1 MKLGVIDYGA
11 SNIFSVVRALNS
23 LGASTKIVKTPE
35 DFKNTDKL
43 VFPGQG
49 SMGACSKK
57 LSENNLTNNRVPIAA
72 IIYDYK
78 NQKIIARATN
88 TNSPIG
94 HAELEAIREAL
105 EIKKTN
111 RLDDCDI
118 YVTIEPC
125 LMCATAI
132 SKCHMR
138 RIYFGAEDKLSL
150 IHISEPTRPY

>member
-1 MKLGVIDYGA
+1 MLSK
-11 SNIFSVVRALNS
+11 
-23 LGASTKIVKTPE
+23 STKKIFDEVIE
-35 DFKNTDKL
+35 
-43 VFPGQG
+43 
-49 SMGACSKK
+49 
-57 LSENNLTNNRVPIAA
+57 LSENNLTNNIVPIAA

-111 RLDDCDI
+111 RLDDCDT

-138 RIYFGAEDKLSL
+138 RIYFGAEDKKGGAILNGPRVFENENLKKVNVIS
-150 IHISEPTRPY
+150 HIEEEKTSNLLKKFFTSKRNN

>member
-1 MKLGVIDYGA
+1 MLSK
-11 SNIFSVVRALNS
+11 
-23 LGASTKIVKTPE
+23 STKKIFDEVIE
-35 DFKNTDKL
+35 L
-43 VFPGQG
+43 
-49 SMGACSKK
+49 SK
-57 LSENNLTNNRVPIAA
+57 SNLTNNRVPIAA

-118 YVTIEPC
+118 YVTIEPVSYTH
-125 LMCATAI
+125 LT
-132 SKCHMR
+132 
-138 RIYFGAEDKLSL
+138 L
-150 IHISEPTRPY
+150 PTNREV

>member
-1 MKLGVIDYGA
+1 MLSK
-11 SNIFSVVRALNS
+11 
-23 LGASTKIVKTPE
+23 STKKIFDEVIE
-35 DFKNTDKL
+35 
-43 VFPGQG
+43 
-49 SMGACSKK
+49 

-72 IIYDYK
+72 IIYDYN

-138 RIYFGAEDKLSL
+138 RIYFGAEDKKGGAILNGPRVFENENLKKVNVIS
-150 IHISEPTRPY
+150 HIEEEKTSNLLKKFFTSKRNN

>member
-1 MKLGVIDYGA
+1 MLSK
-11 SNIFSVVRALNS
+11 
-23 LGASTKIVKTPE
+23 STKKIFDEVIE
-35 DFKNTDKL
+35 
-43 VFPGQG
+43 
-49 SMGACSKK
+49 
-57 LSENNLTNNRVPIAA
+57 LSENNLTNNKVPIAA

-138 RIYFGAEDKLSL
+138 RIYFGAEDKKGGAILNGPRVFENKNLKKVNVIS
-150 IHISEPTRPY
+150 HIEEEKTSNLLKKFFTSKRNN

>member
-1 MKLGVIDYGA
+1 MLSK
-11 SNIFSVVRALNS
+11 
-23 LGASTKIVKTPE
+23 STKKIFDEVIE
-35 DFKNTDKL
+35 
-43 VFPGQG
+43 
-49 SMGACSKK
+49 

-78 NQKIIARATN
+78 NQKIIARAAN

-138 RIYFGAEDKLSL
+138 RIYFGAEDKKGGAILNGPRVFENQNLRKVDVVS
-150 IHISEPTRPY
+150 HIEEEKTSNLLKKFFTSKRNN

>member
-1 MKLGVIDYGA
+1 MLSK
-11 SNIFSVVRALNS
+11 
-23 LGASTKIVKTPE
+23 STKKIFDEVIE
-35 DFKNTDKL
+35 
-43 VFPGQG
+43 
-49 SMGACSKK
+49 

-94 HAELEAIREAL
+94 HAELEAMREAL

-138 RIYFGAEDKLSL
+138 RIYFGAEDKKGGAILNGPRVFENENLKKVNVIS
-150 IHISEPTRPY
+150 HIEEEKTSNLLKKFFTSKRNN

>member
-1 MKLGVIDYGA
+1 MLSK
-11 SNIFSVVRALNS
+11 
-23 LGASTKIVKTPE
+23 STKKIFDEVI
-35 DFKNTDKL
+35 
-43 VFPGQG
+43 Q
-49 SMGACSKK
+49 

-138 RIYFGAEDKLSL
+138 RIYFGAEDKKGGAILNGPRVFENENLKKVNVIS
-150 IHISEPTRPY
+150 HIEEEKTSNLLKKFFTSKRNN

>member
-1 MKLGVIDYGA
+1 MLSTATKKIFDEVI
-11 SNIFSVVRALNS
+11 
-23 LGASTKIVKTPE
+23 E
-35 DFKNTDKL
+35 
-43 VFPGQG
+43 
-49 SMGACSKK
+49 

-105 EIKKTN
+105 QFKKTN
-111 RLDDCDI
+111 RLEDCDI

-138 RIYFGAEDKLSL
+138 RIYFGAEDKKGGAILNGPRVFEKENLKKVEVIS
-150 IHISEPTRPY
+150 HIEEEKTSNLLKKFFTSKRNN

>member
-1 MKLGVIDYGA
+1 MLSTATKKIFDEVI
-11 SNIFSVVRALNS
+11 
-23 LGASTKIVKTPE
+23 
-35 DFKNTDKL
+35 
-43 VFPGQG
+43 Q
-49 SMGACSKK
+49 
-57 LSENNLTNNRVPIAA
+57 LSENNLTKNRVPIAA

-105 EIKKTN
+105 EIKKTH

-138 RIYFGAEDKLSL
+138 RIYFGAEDKKGGAILNGPRVFENENLKKVNVIS
-150 IHISEPTRPY
+150 HIEEEKTSNLLKKFFTSKRNN

>member
-1 MKLGVIDYGA
+1 MLSK
-11 SNIFSVVRALNS
+11 
-23 LGASTKIVKTPE
+23 STKKIFDEVIE
-35 DFKNTDKL
+35 
-43 VFPGQG
+43 
-49 SMGACSKK
+49 

-105 EIKKTN
+105 DIKKTN

-132 SKCHMR
+132 SKCHIR
-138 RIYFGAEDKLSL
+138 RIYFGAEDKKGGAILNGPRIFENENLKKVNVIS
-150 IHISEPTRPY
+150 HIEEEKTSNLLKKFFTSKRNN

>member
-1 MKLGVIDYGA
+1 MLSK
-11 SNIFSVVRALNS
+11 
-23 LGASTKIVKTPE
+23 STKKIFDEVIE
-35 DFKNTDKL
+35 
-43 VFPGQG
+43 
-49 SMGACSKK
+49 
-57 LSENNLTNNRVPIAA
+57 LSENNLTNNRIPIAA

-78 NQKIIARATN
+78 NQQIIARATN

-138 RIYFGAEDKLSL
+138 RIYFGAEDKKGGAILNGPRVFENENLKKVNVIS
-150 IHISEPTRPY
+150 HIEEEKTSNLLKKFFTSKRNN

>member
-1 MKLGVIDYGA
+1 MLRSATKKIFDEVI
-11 SNIFSVVRALNS
+11 
-23 LGASTKIVKTPE
+23 E
-35 DFKNTDKL
+35 
-43 VFPGQG
+43 
-49 SMGACSKK
+49 

-78 NQKIIARATN
+78 NQKIIARAAN

-138 RIYFGAEDKLSL
+138 RIYFGAEDKKGGAILNGPRVFEKENLKKVEVIS
-150 IHISEPTRPY
+150 HIEEEKTSNLLKKFFTSKRNN

>member
-1 MKLGVIDYGA
+1 ML
-11 SNIFSVVRALNS
+11 ST
-23 LGASTKIVKTPE
+23 STKKIFDEVIE
-35 DFKNTDKL
+35 L
-43 VFPGQG
+43 
-49 SMGACSKK
+49 SK
-57 LSENNLTNNRVPIAA
+57 SNLTNNRVPIAA

-138 RIYFGAEDKLSL
+138 RIYFGAEDKKGGAILNGPRIFENQNLKKVNVIS
-150 IHISEPTRPY
+150 HIEEEKTSNLLKKFFTSKRNN

>member
-1 MKLGVIDYGA
+1 MLSK
-11 SNIFSVVRALNS
+11 
-23 LGASTKIVKTPE
+23 STKKIFDEVIE
-35 DFKNTDKL
+35 
-43 VFPGQG
+43 
-49 SMGACSKK
+49 
-57 LSENNLTNNRVPIAA
+57 LSENNLTKNRVPIAA

-138 RIYFGAEDKLSL
+138 RIYFGAEDKKGGAILNGPRVFINENLKKVNVIS
-150 IHISEPTRPY
+150 HIEEEKTSNLLKKFFTSKRNN

>member
-1 MKLGVIDYGA
+1 MLSK
-11 SNIFSVVRALNS
+11 
-23 LGASTKIVKTPE
+23 STKKIFDEVIE
-35 DFKNTDKL
+35 
-43 VFPGQG
+43 
-49 SMGACSKK
+49 

-138 RIYFGAEDKLSL
+138 RIYFGAEDKKGGAILNGPRVFENENLKRVNVIS
-150 IHISEPTRPY
+150 HIEEEKTSNLLKKFFTSKRNN

>member
-1 MKLGVIDYGA
+1 ML
-11 SNIFSVVRALNS
+11 ST
-23 LGASTKIVKTPE
+23 STKKIFDEVIE
-35 DFKNTDKL
+35 L
-43 VFPGQG
+43 
-49 SMGACSKK
+49 SK
-57 LSENNLTNNRVPIAA
+57 SNLTNNRVPIAA

-88 TNSPIG
+88 TNAPIG

-138 RIYFGAEDKLSL
+138 RIYFGAEDKKGGAILNGPRVFENENLKKVNVIS
-150 IHISEPTRPY
+150 HIEEEKTSNLLKKFFTSKRNN

>member
-1 MKLGVIDYGA
+1 MLSK
-11 SNIFSVVRALNS
+11 
-23 LGASTKIVKTPE
+23 STKKIFDEVIE
-35 DFKNTDKL
+35 
-43 VFPGQG
+43 
-49 SMGACSKK
+49 

-94 HAELEAIREAL
+94 HAELEAIRGAL

-138 RIYFGAEDKLSL
+138 RIYFGAEDKKGGAILNGPRIFEKENLKKVNVIS
-150 IHISEPTRPY
+150 HIEEEKTSNLLKKFFTSKRNN

>member
-1 MKLGVIDYGA
+1 MLSK
-11 SNIFSVVRALNS
+11 
-23 LGASTKIVKTPE
+23 STKKIFDEVIE
-35 DFKNTDKL
+35 
-43 VFPGQG
+43 
-49 SMGACSKK
+49 
-57 LSENNLTNNRVPIAA
+57 LSENNLTNNRIPIAA

-138 RIYFGAEDKLSL
+138 RIYFGAEDKKGGAIINGPRVFEHENLRKVEVIS
-150 IHISEPTRPY
+150 HIEEEKTSNLLKKFFTSKRNN

>member
-1 MKLGVIDYGA
+1 ML
-11 SNIFSVVRALNS
+11 
-23 LGASTKIVKTPE
+23 ST
-35 DFKNTDKL
+35 
-43 VFPGQG
+43 G
-49 SMGACSKK
+49 SKK
-57 LSENNLTNNRVPIAA
+57 IFAEVIELSEINLTNNKVPIAA

-78 NQKIIARATN
+78 NNKIISKATN
-88 TNSPIG
+88 TDSPIG

-105 EIKKTN
+105 EIKNTN

-138 RIYFGAEDKLSL
+138 RVYFGAEDKKGGAILNGPRIFENQNLRKVDVIS
-150 IHISEPTRPY
+150 HIEEEKTSNLLKKFFTSKRNN

>member
-1 MKLGVIDYGA
+1 ML
-11 SNIFSVVRALNS
+11 ST
-23 LGASTKIVKTPE
+23 STKKIFDEVIE
-35 DFKNTDKL
+35 L
-43 VFPGQG
+43 
-49 SMGACSKK
+49 SK
-57 LSENNLTNNRVPIAA
+57 NNLTNNRVPIAA

-138 RIYFGAEDKLSL
+138 RIYFGAEDKKGGAILNGPRVFENENLKKVNVIS
-150 IHISEPTRPY
+150 HIEEEKTSNLLKKFFTSKRNN

>member
-1 MKLGVIDYGA
+1 MLSK
-11 SNIFSVVRALNS
+11 
-23 LGASTKIVKTPE
+23 STKKIFDEVIE
-35 DFKNTDKL
+35 
-43 VFPGQG
+43 
-49 SMGACSKK
+49 

-105 EIKKTN
+105 DIKKTN

-132 SKCHMR
+132 SKCHIR
-138 RIYFGAEDKLSL
+138 RIYFGAEDKKGGAILNGPRVFENENLKKVNVIS
-150 IHISEPTRPY
+150 HIEEEKTSNLLKKFFTSKRNN

>member
-1 MKLGVIDYGA
+1 MLRSATKKIFDEVI
-11 SNIFSVVRALNS
+11 
-23 LGASTKIVKTPE
+23 E
-35 DFKNTDKL
+35 
-43 VFPGQG
+43 
-49 SMGACSKK
+49 

-78 NQKIIARATN
+78 NQKIIARAAN

-132 SKCHMR
+132 SKCHIR
-138 RIYFGAEDKLSL
+138 RVYFGAEDKKGGAILNGPRIFENQNLRKVDVIS
-150 IHISEPTRPY
+150 HIEEEKTSNLLKKFFTSKRNN

>member
-1 MKLGVIDYGA
+1 MLSK
-11 SNIFSVVRALNS
+11 
-23 LGASTKIVKTPE
+23 STKKIFDEVIE
-35 DFKNTDKL
+35 
-43 VFPGQG
+43 
-49 SMGACSKK
+49 

-78 NQKIIARATN
+78 KQKIIARATN

-111 RLDDCDI
+111 RLDDCDM

-138 RIYFGAEDKLSL
+138 RIYFGAEDKKGGAILNGPRVFEKENLKKVNVIS
-150 IHISEPTRPY
+150 HIEEEKTGNLLKKFFSSKRNN

>member
-1 MKLGVIDYGA
+1 ML
-11 SNIFSVVRALNS
+11 ST
-23 LGASTKIVKTPE
+23 STKKIFDEVIE
-35 DFKNTDKL
+35 
-43 VFPGQG
+43 
-49 SMGACSKK
+49 

-138 RIYFGAEDKLSL
+138 RIYFGAEDKKGGAIINGPRVFEHKNLRKVEVIS
-150 IHISEPTRPY
+150 HIEEEKTSNLLKKFFTSKRNN

>member
-1 MKLGVIDYGA
+1 MTKLSI
-11 SNIFSVVRALNS
+11 
-23 LGASTKIVKTPE
+23 E
-35 DFKNTDKL
+35 
-43 VFPGQG
+43 
-49 SMGACSKK
+49 
-57 LSENNLTNNRVPIAA
+57 LSENNLTNDRVPIAA

-138 RIYFGAEDKLSL
+138 RIYFGAEDKKGGAILNGPRVFENENLKKVNFIS
-150 IHISEPTRPY
+150 HIEEEKTSNLLKKFFTSKRNN

>member
-1 MKLGVIDYGA
+1 MLSK
-11 SNIFSVVRALNS
+11 
-23 LGASTKIVKTPE
+23 STKKIFDEVIE
-35 DFKNTDKL
+35 
-43 VFPGQG
+43 
-49 SMGACSKK
+49 
-57 LSENNLTNNRVPIAA
+57 LSENNLTNNRIPIAA

-138 RIYFGAEDKLSL
+138 RIYFGAEDKKGGAILNGPRVFENENLKKVNVIS
-150 IHISEPTRPY
+150 HIEEEKTSNLLKKFFTSKRNN

>member
-1 MKLGVIDYGA
+1 MLSKLTKKIFDEVI
-11 SNIFSVVRALNS
+11 
-23 LGASTKIVKTPE
+23 E
-35 DFKNTDKL
+35 
-43 VFPGQG
+43 
-49 SMGACSKK
+49 

-78 NQKIIARATN
+78 NQKIIARAAN

-138 RIYFGAEDKLSL
+138 RVYFGAEDKKGGAILNGPRVFENENLKKVNVIS
-150 IHISEPTRPY
+150 HIEEEKTSNLLKKFFTSKRNN

>member
-1 MKLGVIDYGA
+1 MLSK
-11 SNIFSVVRALNS
+11 
-23 LGASTKIVKTPE
+23 STKKIFDEVIE
-35 DFKNTDKL
+35 
-43 VFPGQG
+43 
-49 SMGACSKK
+49 
-57 LSENNLTNNRVPIAA
+57 LSENNLTNNRVTIAA

-138 RIYFGAEDKLSL
+138 RIYFGAEDKKGGAILNGPRVFENENLKRVNVIS
-150 IHISEPTRPY
+150 HIEEEKTSNLLKKFFTSKRNN

>member
-1 MKLGVIDYGA
+1 MLNSISKE
-11 SNIFSVVRALNS
+11 IFSE
-23 LGASTKIVKTPE
+23 IIE
-35 DFKNTDKL
+35 
-43 VFPGQG
+43 
-49 SMGACSKK
+49 
-57 LSENNLTNNRVPIAA
+57 LSEINLSNNKVPIAA

-78 NQKIIARATN
+78 NKQIVSKAVN

-105 EIKKTN
+105 QLKNTN

-132 SKCHMR
+132 SKCHIR
-138 RIYFGAEDKLSL
+138 RVYFGAEDEKGGAILNGPRIYENNNLKKVEVIS
-150 IHISEPTRPY
+150 HIEKDKTSELLKKFFRSKRNK

>member
-1 MKLGVIDYGA
+1 ML
-11 SNIFSVVRALNS
+11 ST
-23 LGASTKIVKTPE
+23 STKKIFDEVIE
-35 DFKNTDKL
+35 L
-43 VFPGQG
+43 
-49 SMGACSKK
+49 SK
-57 LSENNLTNNRVPIAA
+57 NNLTNNRVPIAA

-138 RIYFGAEDKLSL
+138 RIYFGAEDKKGGAILNGPRIFEKENLKKVNVIS
-150 IHISEPTRPY
+150 HIEEEKTSNLLKKFFTSKRNN

>member
-1 MKLGVIDYGA
+1 ML
-11 SNIFSVVRALNS
+11 
-23 LGASTKIVKTPE
+23 ST
-35 DFKNTDKL
+35 
-43 VFPGQG
+43 G
-49 SMGACSKK
+49 SKK
-57 LSENNLTNNRVPIAA
+57 IFAEVIELSEINLTNNKVPIAA

-78 NQKIIARATN
+78 NNQIISKATN
-88 TNSPIG
+88 TDSPIG

-105 EIKKTN
+105 EIKNTN

-138 RIYFGAEDKLSL
+138 RIYFGAEDKKGGAILNGPRVFENENLRKVDVIS
-150 IHISEPTRPY
+150 HIEEEKTSNLLKKFFTSKRNN

>member
-1 MKLGVIDYGA
+1 MLSTATKKIFDEVI
-11 SNIFSVVRALNS
+11 
-23 LGASTKIVKTPE
+23 
-35 DFKNTDKL
+35 
-43 VFPGQG
+43 Q
-49 SMGACSKK
+49 
-57 LSENNLTNNRVPIAA
+57 LSENNLTKNRVPIAA

-78 NQKIIARATN
+78 NQKIIARAAN

-138 RIYFGAEDKLSL
+138 RIYFGAEDKKGGAILNGPRVFENENLKKVNVIS
-150 IHISEPTRPY
+150 HIEEEKTSNLLKKFFTSKRNN